1 MPAQNKPVRSKR
13 PAASKKTASPAK
25 NARDTKVQKSTRPE
39 PQAAKGSDDLAAQ
52 VRRLTSDVEE
62 LKAELRKRP
71 GVGGQEGSTRRDQ
84 DKILADRLARLDE
97 KIESLWGR
105 VADMEEHFEGEGGTR
120 TRDREPEFDETPDRD
135 FYER

>member
-1 MPAQNKPVRSKR
+1 MPAQHKPVQSKR
-13 PAASKKTASPAK
+13 RAASQKTASRAQ
-25 NARDTKVQKSTRPE
+25 NARDTKAQKSTRPE
-39 PQAAKGSDDLAAQ
+39 PQAAKGSDDLTAQ

-105 VADMEEHFEGEGGTR
+105 VADMEEHFEGEGGAR
-120 TRDREPEFDETPDRD
+120 TRDREPEFDEPPDRD

>member
-1 MPAQNKPVRSKR
+1 MAADKKRLRGKGGTAAKKPPSTSKS
-13 PAASKKTASPAK
+13 AKTGKAPQPMRA
-25 NARDTKVQKSTRPE
+25 E
-39 PQAAKGSDDLAAQ
+39 PQGHAKSSEDLATH
-52 VRRLTSDVEE
+52 VRRLAADLDT

-71 GVGGQEGSTRRDQ
+71 GGSGQEGSSRRDQ

-105 VADMEEHFEGEGGTR
+105 VADLEEHFEGEAGTR
-120 TRDREPEFDETPDRD
+120 TREPDFDETPDRD

>member
-1 MPAQNKPVRSKR
+1 MPAQKKPIPSKQ
-13 PAASKKTASPAK
+13 PAATKKSASLGKTALG
-25 NARDTKVQKSTRPE
+25 DKVQKSTRPE
-39 PQAAKGSDDLAAQ
+39 PQAKGSDDLTVQ
-52 VRRLTSDVEE
+52 IRRLTADVEN

-71 GVGGQEGSTRRDQ
+71 GGGGQEGSTRRDQ